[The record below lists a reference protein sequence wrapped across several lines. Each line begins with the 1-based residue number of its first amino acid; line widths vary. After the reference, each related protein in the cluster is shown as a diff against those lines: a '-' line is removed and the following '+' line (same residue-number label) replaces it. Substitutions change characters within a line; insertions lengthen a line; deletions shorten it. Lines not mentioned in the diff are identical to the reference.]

1 MTLRKSSGTP
11 AVTDMIAEVPPVVSP
26 ASGRPHVVVTLE
38 EPFWRVSASLKLRSQ
53 VFQNYGEALAFAKEL
68 AARLNRHVEVDTGI
82 DRFDL
87 GPGDRLIS
95 KNPVRI
101 RPVDDGR
108 RKRRR
113 TS

>member
-1 MTLRKSSGTP
+1 MTD
-11 AVTDMIAEVPPVVSP
+11 VIAEMPPVVSP
-26 ASGRPHVVVTLE
+26 TSGRPLVVVTLE

-53 VFQNYGEALAFAKEL
+53 LFQNYGEALAFAKQL

-95 KNPVRI
+95 KNVVAI
-101 RPVDDGR
+101 RPVE
-108 RKRRR
+108 KSRRR
-113 TS
+113 RQRSGG